1 MNLSISQME
10 STMVFYLKYFS
21 CRNFPTHLYTE
32 FVVRECASKK
42 MKKVFILFTKCW
54 KGEKSLFGAEIFVRP
69 NKPETF
75 KIIWVIKN

>member
-1 MNLSISQME
+1 MIYREIKQYS
-10 STMVFYLKYFS
+10 STSK
-21 CRNFPTHLYTE
+21 NFMLNIFQLIYTE